1 MSWNPVFRA
10 EKTNEKKNRTVHF
23 EVSYVMG
30 GTPKSSIFI
39 VIFHENRA
47 VHVQK
52 PRPQTRAA
60 ARQRLDDVPGSDGKV
75 GEKAET
81 NSATRKKYVQGT
93 SCDEKMP

>member
-1 MSWNPVFRA
+1 
-10 EKTNEKKNRTVHF
+10 
-23 EVSYVMG
+23 MG